1 MSGGEAVVQSL
12 VREGVEV
19 VFGIPGIHMSGIIA
33 ALRDEPS
40 IRMITTRH
48 EARRDAHG

>member
-1 MSGGEAVVQSL
+1 MAKMNGGEALVQSL

-19 VFGIPGIHMSGIIA
+19 VFGVPAIHMSGIIA
-33 ALRDEPS
+33 ALRDEPA

-48 EARRDAHG
+48 